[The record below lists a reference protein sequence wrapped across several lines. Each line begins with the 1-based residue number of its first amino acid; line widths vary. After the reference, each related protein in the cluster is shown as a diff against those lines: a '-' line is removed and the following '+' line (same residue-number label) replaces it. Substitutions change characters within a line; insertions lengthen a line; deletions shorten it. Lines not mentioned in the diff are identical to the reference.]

1 MIIKDNLLAHT
12 NCFYLTKDQCEF
24 LDLTTLPRNLK
35 LINRRFDSKNIDTEK
50 DVWRLRYS
58 GSPFLFNFKITDDYS
73 KKLLKWTISML
84 LKVHSIS
91 YCYACYK
98 AFYKFLFS
106 SEKTLLSFD
115 VLFKYLQSE
124 DVLKKT
130 KDYYPLKRVVSLLIE
145 NEFPE
150 FFLESLFKLETIPK
164 PILKDWE
171 YYYQFDIKIKPDLKR
186 FIRNGILKQVQYL
199 DTLDYKELIYLSTL
213 TISYES
219 GLRPFQLFN
228 LTIQDFKVIG
238 TDFFEL
244 DVSTQK
250 MTSKNKKRQVISLSP
265 ESGAILKEL
274 IKRRVCLSFNSP
286 QLLLLDPSVTLTD
299 KHIHIY
305 LNEALSMLQ
314 NKLHPNIE
322 KNKLPAIT
330 AYDFRHNVGHSLAM
344 SGASA
349 DEIAYMLGH
358 SSTVVARH
366 YISAT
371 PEIAILKQKALGEN
385 NAYLDMMGL
394 IMTGDITDE
403 EEWTT
408 EKVSGNIALSL
419 VTGIGGC
426 SAESC
431 HFVPV
436 RACYGCSNFSP
447 FRDADH
453 NHVKNLLKE
462 EVKLLMDLSDSTG
475 QSSRNPIINE
485 YEQTIFE
492 VDSVI
497 TRCKRQG
504 KGK

>member
-1 MIIKDNLLAHT
+1 MIIKDNFPT
-12 NCFYLTKDQCEF
+12 YTDCFYFTKDQCDF
-24 LDLTTLPRNLK
+24 LNLAPLPQNLK
-35 LINRRFDSKNIDTEK
+35 LINRQFDSKSIDTEK

-58 GSPFLFNFKITDDYS
+58 GAPYLFNFNITDTYS
-73 KKLLKWTISML
+73 KMLLKWVVSML
-84 LKVHSIS
+84 LRVHSIS

-98 AFYKFLFS
+98 AFYKFLFFS
-106 SEKTLLSFD
+106 KTTKLSFD
-115 VLFKYLQSE
+115 ILFKYLQSE

-145 NEFPE
+145 NEFPG
-150 FFLESLFKLETIPK
+150 FILENLFMLETIPK
-164 PILKDWE
+164 PILKGWE

-186 FIRNGILKQVQYL
+186 FIRNGILKQIQNL

-228 LTIQDFKVIG
+228 LTIQDFKEVGI
-238 TDFFEL
+238 DFFEL

-274 IKRRVCLSFNSP
+274 IKRRLYLSFNSP
-286 QLLLLDPSVTLTD
+286 QLLLLDPSIILTD

-314 NKLHPNIE
+314 NKFNPNIE
-322 KNKLPAIT
+322 KSKLPVIT

>member
-1 MIIKDNLLAHT
+1 
-12 NCFYLTKDQCEF
+12 
-24 LDLTTLPRNLK
+24 
-35 LINRRFDSKNIDTEK
+35 
-50 DVWRLRYS
+50 
-58 GSPFLFNFKITDDYS
+58 
-73 KKLLKWTISML
+73 ML
-84 LKVHSIS
+84 LKIHSIS

-124 DVLKKT
+124 DILKKT
-130 KDYYPLKRVVSLLIE
+130 KDYYPLKRVISLLIE
-145 NEFPE
+145 HEFPE
-150 FFLESLFKLETIPK
+150 FPLENLFKLETIPK

-171 YYYQFDIKIKPDLKR
+171 YYYQFDIKLKPDLKR
-186 FIRNGILKQVQYL
+186 FVRNGILRQIQHL
-199 DTLDYKELIYLSTL
+199 NRLDYKELIYLSTL

-228 LTIQDFKVIG
+228 LTVQDFKEVG
-238 TDFFEL
+238 TNFFEL
-244 DVSTQK
+244 EVSTQK

-265 ESGAILKEL
+265 ESGEILKEL
-274 IKRRVCLSFNSP
+274 IKRRLCLPFNSP
-286 QLLLLDPSVTLTD
+286 QLLLLDPSLALTD

-314 NKLHPNIE
+314 NKFNPNME
-322 KNKLPAIT
+322 KSTLPVIT

-358 SSTVVARH
+358 NSTVVARH

-394 IMTGDITDE
+394 IMTGDITNE
-403 EEWTT
+403 EDWST
-408 EKVSGNIALSL
+408 EKVSGNIALNL

-426 SAESC
+426 GAESC

-436 RACYGCSNFSP
+436 RACYGCHSFYP
-447 FRDADH
+447 FKDADH

-475 QSSRNPIINE
+475 QTSRNPIINE

-497 TRCKRQG
+497 TRCK
-504 KGK
+504 K